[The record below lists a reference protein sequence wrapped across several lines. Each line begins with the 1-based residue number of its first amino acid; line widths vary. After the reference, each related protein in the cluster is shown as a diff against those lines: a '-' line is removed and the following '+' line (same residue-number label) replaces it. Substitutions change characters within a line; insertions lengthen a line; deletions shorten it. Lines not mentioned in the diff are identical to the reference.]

1 MRQAVLQSLHVQI
14 LKTNLLALLLLLLRL
29 LLSLLLLLLLLL
41 KRLLL
46 PLIVVRLLQR
56 RQQLQIRCPM
66 DCNDCH
72 QPNCSRCCQASLL
85 IEQSFIIVGRHFVQE
100 THRKNATGQLVVY
113 CFTNMSSTN
122 HTIHNRLWN
131 PRRWAAMH
139 HSESRHVNIGP
150 IANKSFTAPDGRH
163 RIPYVGMYRN
173 VQKKI

>member
-1 MRQAVLQSLHVQI
+1 M
-14 LKTNLLALLLLLLRL
+14 
-29 LLSLLLLLLLLL
+29 
-41 KRLLL
+41 
-46 PLIVVRLLQR
+46 

-72 QPNCSRCCQASLL
+72 QPNCSRS
-85 IEQSFIIVGRHFVQE
+85 EQSFIIVGRHFVQE

-131 PRRWAAMH
+131 PSRWAAMH

-163 RIPYVGMYRN
+163 RIPYLSECIEMCKRKFNLIVEIEGGRIERFTCVVLSTLADVAMRLTPN
-173 VQKKI
+173 PNPSQPPCGAFRSLSAGHPSE